1 MLKHKI
7 ALVSALMAIGA
18 SATSMAAVI
27 TSETSI
33 SLKAVVPSTVFY
45 AQPRTPGFGTTQV
58 SLAYDPIAKK
68 LNPLLETFD
77 VKSAAGNVKAFIVG
91 GPATLY
97 NGTVAQNIPLKTE
110 FNGITLTASP
120 TEVVDVEIAVA
131 GTPANLVITPGNI
144 PTDASGEYL
153 ATYSV
158 VFENGAP

>member
-7 ALVSALMAIGA
+7 VLVSTLMAIGA

-27 TSETSI
+27 TTETSI
-33 SLKAVVPSTVFY
+33 SLKAVVPSTAFY

-58 SLAYDPIAKK
+58 SLAYDPISKK

-77 VKSAAGNVKAFIVG
+77 VKTTTGGVKAFIVG
-91 GPATLY
+91 GPVSLY
-97 NGTVAQNIPLKTE
+97 NGTVAQNIPLTTE
-110 FNGITLTASP
+110 FNGVTLTNTA
-120 TEVVDVEIAVA
+120 TEVVDVATAVP
-131 GTPANLVITPGNI
+131 GTPANLVITPGDI
-144 PTDASGEYL
+144 PAGASGEYL